1 MRVIDSSSL
10 AKFFSREEGWDKVK
24 ELMIEGVVILDL
36 GIKEVVNTLWKKVLK
51 NEMSY
56 GIAQTIIKDLTEE
69 KAIPII
75 NQEKFIAQAFAL
87 AVNEKITVYDAL
99 FIVAAKELKIE
110 LITSDR
116 KQMDVAL
123 RNGVKVVFIE

>member
-1 MRVIDSSSL
+1 VRVIDSSSL